1 MTARAIASENRGIAD
16 CNWSLGSPSDVAEP
30 APQCGLSGRLP
41 ADILEN
47 KPALAMAGCGAKA
60 SPVRSWG
67 DSFVPKNRG

>member
-1 MTARAIASENRGIAD
+1 MTTRAIAGENRGIAD

-47 KPALAMAGCGAKA
+47 NLP
-60 SPVRSWG
+60 
-67 DSFVPKNRG
+67 